1 MSHQFLN
8 KEHGSWIYVL
18 MSGTDINRFKV
29 GKTIQHPVKRMKDI
43 RTGDPTLALQ
53 VAYFVPASLNI
64 KIRMLESAIHQQ
76 LAASVGRIS
85 FYDEAES
92 EWFHGDARNAWS
104 ELDMIFEEFEFIVTD
119 CYQPGENK
127 IVRFWG
133 TDMEI
138 EYPRRFDLNK
148 SNNGEIDF

>member
-8 KEHGSWIYVL
+8 KEDGSWIYVL

-29 GKTIQHPVKRMKDI
+29 GKTIQHPVKRLKDL

-64 KIRMLESAIHQQ
+64 KLGTLESAIHQQ
-76 LAASVGRIS
+76 LTADSRRIF
-85 FYDEAES
+85 FYDDAES
-92 EWFHGDARNAWS
+92 EWFHGDARDAW
-104 ELDMIFEEFEFIVTD
+104 LQLGMIFEEFELTVTD
-119 CYQPGENK
+119 FYQPGETK

-133 TDMEI
+133 SDMET
-138 EYPRRFDLNK
+138 EYPRRFDLYN
-148 SNNGEIDF
+148 SDNGEIGF

>member
-8 KEHGSWIYVL
+8 KEDGSWIYVL

-29 GKTIQHPVKRMKDI
+29 GKTIQHPVKRLKDL

-53 VAYFVPASLNI
+53 VAYFVQSSLNI
-64 KIRMLESAIHQQ
+64 KLGILESAIHQQ
-76 LAASVGRIS
+76 LAAGLGRIC

-92 EWFHGDARNAWS
+92 EWFHGDARDAWLQ
-104 ELDMIFEEFEFIVTD
+104 LDMIFEEFEFTVTD
-119 CYQPGENK
+119 YYQPGETK

-133 TDMEI
+133 ADMET
-138 EYPRRFDLNK
+138 EYPRRFDLYNLD
-148 SNNGEIDF
+148 NDEIGF

>member
-8 KEHGSWIYVL
+8 KEDGSWIYVL

-29 GKTIQHPVKRMKDI
+29 GKTIQHPVKRLKDL

-64 KIRMLESAIHQQ
+64 KLGRLESAIHQE
-76 LAASVGRIS
+76 LTAGLGRIC
-85 FYDEAES
+85 FYDDAES
-92 EWFHGDARNAWS
+92 EWFHGDARDARLQ
-104 ELDMIFEEFEFIVTD
+104 LDMIFEEFELTVTD
-119 CYQPGENK
+119 FYQPGEIK

-133 TDMEI
+133 ADMET
-138 EYPRRFDLNK
+138 EYPRRFDQYN
-148 SNNGEIDF
+148 SDNGEIGF